1 MLIITIKS
9 LLCKTDLRSELFAV
23 FWNGGE
29 DMDIKRISRLNNSI
43 INEADN
49 TKNDKISD
57 SPNNTEYTEAT
68 DSFIFSIYEKLKK
81 ASMQKEIVLKDSIES
96 RDSFTP
102 VSEFS
107 ERELKVIDE
116 ILSKKKT
123 KKIEDIPEE
132 RIKKLFEDI
141 D

>member
-1 MLIITIKS
+1 MIKS

-81 ASMQKEIVLKDSIES
+81 ASMQKEIVLKDSVES

-132 RIKKLFEDI
+132 RIKKLFEDRE
-141 D
+141 

>member
-1 MLIITIKS
+1 
-9 LLCKTDLRSELFAV
+9 
-23 FWNGGE
+23 
-29 DMDIKRISRLNNSI
+29 MDIKRISRLNNSI

-81 ASMQKEIVLKDSIES
+81 ASMQKEIVLKDSVES
-96 RDSFTP
+96 RDSFIP

-132 RIKKLFEDI
+132 RIKKLFEDRE
-141 D
+141 

>member
-1 MLIITIKS
+1 MLFFGI
-9 LLCKTDLRSELFAV
+9 E
-23 FWNGGE
+23 GGE
-29 DMDIKRISRLNNSI
+29 VMDIKRISRLNNGI

-81 ASMQKEIVLKDSIES
+81 ASMQKEIVLKDSVES

-132 RIKKLFEDI
+132 RIKKLFEDRE
-141 D
+141 

>member
-1 MLIITIKS
+1 MLFFGI
-9 LLCKTDLRSELFAV
+9 E
-23 FWNGGE
+23 GGE
-29 DMDIKRISRLNNSI
+29 VMDIKRISRLNNGFIS
-43 INEADN
+43 EAEAVN
-49 TKNDKISD
+49 TKSD
-57 SPNNTEYTEAT
+57 NINNSPNNIECAEAT

-81 ASMQKEIVLKDSIES
+81 ASMQKEIILKDSIES
-96 RDSFTP
+96 RDTFTP

-132 RIKKLFEDI
+132 RIKKLFEDRE
-141 D
+141 